1 MPVLA
6 AGYLAWSR
14 HALYRCPSI
23 GCQSS
28 MLSSRWYQISTYLTV
43 QRRLLVCLLQIGG
56 KVTYNGYG
64 FDEFVVPR
72 TAAYVDQNSNHI
84 AELTVRETLDFAQR
98 VQGVDYSA
106 CPHVPLADLEL

>member
-1 MPVLA
+1 MA
-6 AGYLAWSR
+6 Q
-14 HALYRCPSI
+14 
-23 GCQSS
+23 CQPDFV
-28 MLSSRWYQISTYLTV
+28 RQV
-43 QRRLLVCLLQIGG
+43 GG

-106 CPHVPLADLEL
+106 SYL